1 MTERICK
8 KCLLRDMENADRE
21 MIKKYKDAIRQE
33 DQADEDEYEKRLAV
47 CTKCE
52 KLNAGTCLSCGCYVE
67 LRAASRIAHCP
78 NKKW

>member
-1 MTERICK
+1 
-8 KCLLRDMENADRE
+8 MENADRE

-33 DQADEDEYEKRLAV
+33 DQVEEDEYEKRLSV
-47 CTKCE
+47 CTECE

-67 LRAASRIAHCP
+67 LRAASRIARCP